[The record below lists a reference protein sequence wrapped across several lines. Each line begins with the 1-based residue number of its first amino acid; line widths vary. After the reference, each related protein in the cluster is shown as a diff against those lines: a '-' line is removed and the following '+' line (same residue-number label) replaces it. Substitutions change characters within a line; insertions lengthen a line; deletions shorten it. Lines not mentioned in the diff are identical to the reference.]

1 MKKLTFLKLGGSLIT
16 DKTRPYTPRLD
27 KLAELAAQI
36 ASATRL
42 DPDLRLVLGHGSGS
56 FGHAAASQHWPVNT
70 DWTRA
75 DWRVFAEVWYQA
87 SALNRLVVDAL
98 HNAGIAAIG
107 FPPSAT
113 CRADSSAIVD
123 WYLPTLQ
130 RALEVGVTPL
140 IQGDTVFDDT
150 LNGVILSTEDLF
162 CTLAQR
168 LHPQRILLAGLE
180 KGVWA
185 DFPART
191 RLVEG
196 ITPESFA
203 AVARGLGS
211 AAGMDVTGGMRDK
224 VVQMVRLVEQAP
236 GLEVRVF
243 SGEEVG
249 NVQRALLGEAVG
261 SLIRR

>member
-1 MKKLTFLKLGGSLIT
+1 MTKLTFLKLGGSLIT

-130 RALEVGVTPL
+130 RALEVGT
-140 IQGDTVFDDT
+140 
-150 LNGVILSTEDLF
+150 
-162 CTLAQR
+162 
-168 LHPQRILLAGLE
+168 HP
-180 KGVWA
+180 
-185 DFPART
+185 
-191 RLVEG
+191 
-196 ITPESFA
+196 
-203 AVARGLGS
+203 
-211 AAGMDVTGGMRDK
+211 
-224 VVQMVRLVEQAP
+224 
-236 GLEVRVF
+236 
-243 SGEEVG
+243 
-249 NVQRALLGEAVG
+249 
-261 SLIRR
+261 